1 MKKVNKFL
9 LFLSVGVIF
18 ISCSKDAADAAN
30 SSGFSAT
37 EINGRWTHSASGSSY
52 SISGVSST
60 KEGIGKV
67 AAVGTAFPAGAL
79 NGTAL
84 TEVTLVRGGYWE
96 AESHTYYPSTGWTT
110 SSKTIGLAMASDKR
124 SFKIGTAVYTK

>member
-1 MKKVNKFL
+1 M
-9 LFLSVGVIF
+9 

-37 EINGRWTHSASGSSY
+37 DIHGLWKHSASGSSY
-52 SISGVSST
+52 SISGVSSKGGGT
-60 KEGIGKV
+60 GKV

-79 NGTAL
+79 NGPAL

>member
-9 LFLSVGVIF
+9 LVLMASVFL
-18 ISCSKDAADAAN
+18 ISCSKDADEAAN
-30 SSGFSAT
+30 SSGFMAT
-37 EINGRWTHSASGSSY
+37 DINGKWTHSASGSSY
-52 SISGVSST
+52 SISA
-60 KEGIGKV
+60 KEGTGKV

-84 TEVTLVRGGYWE
+84 TKVTLVRGGYWE

-110 SSKTIGLAMASDKR
+110 SSKTIGLAMATDKKT
-124 SFKIGTAVYTK
+124 FKIGTAVYTRQ